1 MGCPNLREML
11 FKFYNNSY
19 SSNLMKLVVYGQM
32 DIDTLT
38 KEVEQKFAEVK
49 DSAFNGFKI
58 K

>member
-1 MGCPNLREML
+1 ML